1 MLIYGVII
9 ASLLLTLNGPLH
21 KVLLRKNPMPMK
33 HYNLG
38 NALRVRTMNGKRKK
52 DFNIDQ

>member
-1 MLIYGVII
+1 MELL
-9 ASLLLTLNGPLH
+9 SLACSSTLNGPLL

-33 HYNLG
+33 HDNLG